1 MKKAFVFP
9 GQGAQFVGMGKDLY
23 ENSPEAKELFEKA
36 NEILGFRI
44 TDLIFSPVAGS
55 GPRIRMLKDISGNIF
70 KFDIGESDIIKLA
83 ENLH

>member
-1 MKKAFVFP
+1 MK
-9 GQGAQFVGMGKDLY
+9 
-23 ENSPEAKELFEKA
+23 
-36 NEILGFRI
+36 FRV

-83 ENLH
+83 ENLILGIIALYAINLPLRFVRLPTN